1 MRCATR
7 RRRRGWRSGWRIN
20 VNGGNGNADKCV
32 GAEGAGLG
40 APGDPGSLNIT
51 RRVDDLPPTAKR
63 IVVGIIGVAMT
74 AAFTAAGV
82 ALPTECVASFAGSDF
97 TEACATALTG
107 KTTVQ
112 GITAAL
118 AAMILHA
125 LKKSN
130 PRA

>member
-1 MRCATR
+1 MLTSALVLKVL
-7 RRRRGWRSGWRIN
+7 GWVLPVILGPIVYVVAREVLN
-20 VNGGNGNADKCV
+20 VA
-32 GAEGAGLG
+32 
-40 APGDPGSLNIT
+40 
-51 RRVDDLPPTAKR
+51 RRVDDLPAVAKR
-63 IVVGIIGVAMT
+63 IVVGIIGVVMT

-112 GITAAL
+112 GVTAAL